1 VSKESPITDSKFKAM
16 MEDQLWEMIRRQ
28 AKNDPILQNML
39 DEVIM
44 WWTLKYSNDQYKKS
58 SN

>member
-1 VSKESPITDSKFKAM
+1 MSKESPITDSKFKAM